1 MFIFPQSYLEVV
13 LHALILGLHPKHKNP
28 LSLSLSPPQGAL
40 SVMPAVW
47 LLRERL
53 MSRKTSASVL
63 MVTTLYVSLSLYP
76 TTFVITHIARQRKIS
91 IQKEVALLCG

>member
-28 LSLSLSPPQGAL
+28 LSLSPPQGAL

-91 IQKEVALLCG
+91 IQKEFALLCG